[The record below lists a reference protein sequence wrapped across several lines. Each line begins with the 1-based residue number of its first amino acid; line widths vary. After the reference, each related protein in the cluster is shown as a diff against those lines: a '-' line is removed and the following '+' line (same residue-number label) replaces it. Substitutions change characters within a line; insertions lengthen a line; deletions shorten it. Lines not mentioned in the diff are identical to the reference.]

1 MSRIQP
7 SIKVLLK
14 SRSNE
19 LLFLSSIASR
29 PWKSGGL
36 RGAFAAF
43 MAFVATFCMGCGGG
57 HNITATPTPAP
68 QGLTITTQPSS
79 QGARLGQSATFSVTV
94 STTDGVSY
102 QWSKNG
108 IAISGATEAAYT
120 TPPTVTTDNASIF
133 HVTVTNAAGSLTSR
147 EVQLV
152 LNPPLPGDLRFQQVD
167 SASILDGYTDT
178 VSTNILGTAVSTWG
192 NYGSPLRFEQ
202 VGYCSAAGNPS
213 NCAWFFELFS
223 TPTTGVTTTYRSGLL
238 SDFQPDVFALGF
250 DTVVTSANMQ
260 TDNNAYAISSVKTTS
275 TNVFSPIAT
284 QSLPA
289 ADFQFVATQ
298 QGQEGHVITAFGFN
312 GDLLQYVSYGLT
324 GDHNVYEAQVLS
336 ATLATIPSQ
345 AATLA
350 QGGYFVTAV
359 GGDPINGF
367 FVVGTRIQGDTIPR
381 PFRIVNSATEDP
393 SVLFKGGYSIV
404 ASVTNADLSNTW
416 VGEK

>member
-1 MSRIQP
+1 MEKISTF
-7 SIKVLLK
+7 SNFSFNYKNKTVSSSSAFYSCLAFLVFAGVLC
-14 SRSNE
+14 
-19 LLFLSSIASR
+19 A
-29 PWKSGGL
+29 
-36 RGAFAAF
+36 
-43 MAFVATFCMGCGGG
+43 GCGGSRSV
-57 HNITATPTPAP
+57 TATPTPAP

-79 QGARLGQSATFSVTV
+79 QGARLGQTAIFSVTV
-94 STTDGVSY
+94 NDTDGVSY

-120 TPPTVTTDNASIF
+120 TPPTVTTDNASTF
-133 HVTVTNAAGSLTSR
+133 HVTVTNATGSLTSR

-152 LNPPLPGDLRFQQVD
+152 LNPPQPGDLRFQQVD
-167 SASILDGYTDT
+167 SSSILDGYTDT

-202 VGYCSAAGNPS
+202 TGYCSTVGSPS
-213 NCAWFFELFS
+213 NCTWFFELFS
-223 TPTTGVTTTYRSGLL
+223 TPITGVTTTYRSGLL
-238 SDFQPDVFALGF
+238 SSFQTDLFALGF

-260 TDNNAYAISSVKTTS
+260 TDNNVYAVSSVKTTS
-275 TNVFSPIAT
+275 TSVFSPIAT

-289 ADFQFVATQ
+289 ADFQFVASQ
-298 QGQEGHVITAFGFN
+298 QGQQGHVITALGFN
-312 GDLLQYVSYGLT
+312 GDLLQYVSYGLI

-336 ATLATIPSQ
+336 ATLATIPAQ

-350 QGGYFVTAV
+350 QSGYIVTAV
-359 GGDPINGF
+359 GGDPASGF
-367 FVVGTRIQGDTIPR
+367 FVVGTRLQGDIMPR
-381 PFRIVNSATEDP
+381 PFKIVNSATEDP

>member
-1 MSRIQP
+1 MEKTSTFINISSHYKNNAATP
-7 SIKVLLK
+7 SSTLC
-14 SRSNE
+14 
-19 LLFLSSIASR
+19 
-29 PWKSGGL
+29 G
-36 RGAFAAF
+36 
-43 MAFVATFCMGCGGG
+43 FVASLIFVGLICAGCGGG
-57 HNITATPTPAP
+57 HGVTPTPTPAP
-68 QGLTITTQPSS
+68 QGLAITTQPSS
-79 QGARLGQSATFSVTV
+79 QGARLGQTATFSVTV
-94 STTDGVSY
+94 NDTDGVSY

-120 TPPTVTTDNASIF
+120 TPPTVTTDNASTF
-133 HVTVTNAAGSLTSR
+133 HVTVTNSAGSLTSR

-152 LNPPLPGDLRFQQVD
+152 LNPPSSGDLRFQQVD
-167 SASILDGYTDT
+167 SAPILDGYTDT
-178 VSTNILGTAVSTWG
+178 VSTNILGTTISTWG

-202 VGYCSAAGNPS
+202 TGYCSAAGSPG
-213 NCAWFFELFS
+213 NCAWSFELFS
-223 TPTTGVTTTYRSGLL
+223 TPATGVTTTYRSGLL
-238 SDFQPDVFALGF
+238 SNFQTDLFALGF

-260 TDNNAYAISSVKTTS
+260 TDNNAYAVSSVKTTS
-275 TNVFSPIAT
+275 TSVFSPIAT

-289 ADFQFVATQ
+289 ADFQFVASQ
-298 QGQEGHVITAFGFN
+298 QGQQGHVITALGFN

-350 QGGYFVTAV
+350 QSGYIVTAV
-359 GGDPINGF
+359 GGDPVNGF
-367 FVVGTRIQGDTIPR
+367 FVVGTRIQGDTMPR
-381 PFRIVNSATEDP
+381 PFKIVNSATEDP

>member
-1 MSRIQP
+1 METTSIFINISSRH
-7 SIKVLLK
+7 K
-14 SRSNE
+14 SNAATPYST
-19 LLFLSSIASR
+19 LCGFVVSLIFA
-29 PWKSGGL
+29 GL
-36 RGAFAAF
+36 ICA
-43 MAFVATFCMGCGGG
+43 GCGGG
-57 HNITATPTPAP
+57 HGITPTPTPAP

-79 QGARLGQSATFSVTV
+79 QGARLGQTATFSVTV
-94 STTDGVSY
+94 NDSDGVSY

-120 TPPTVTTDNASIF
+120 TPPTVTTDNASTF
-133 HVTVTNAAGSLTSR
+133 HVTVTNSAGSVTSR

-152 LNPPLPGDLRFQQVD
+152 LNPPSPGDLRFQQVD

-178 VSTNILGTAVSTWG
+178 VSTDILGTAISTWG

-202 VGYCSAAGNPS
+202 AGYCSAAGSPG

-238 SDFQPDVFALGF
+238 SDFQTDVFALGF

-260 TDNNAYAISSVKTTS
+260 TDNNAYAVSSVKTTS
-275 TNVFSPIAT
+275 TSVFSPIAT

-289 ADFQFVATQ
+289 GDFQFVASQ
-298 QGQEGHVITAFGFN
+298 QGQQGHVITALGFN

-345 AATLA
+345 AAALA

-359 GGDPINGF
+359 GGDPVNGF
-367 FVVGTRIQGDTIPR
+367 FVVGTRVQGDTMPR
-381 PFRIVNSATEDP
+381 PFKIVNSATEDP
-393 SVLFKGGYSIV
+393 SVLFKEGYSIV

>member
-1 MSRIQP
+1 MEKTSTFSNFLFNHKKDAATP
-7 SIKVLLK
+7 SSTFYGYIALLI
-14 SRSNE
+14 
-19 LLFLSSIASR
+19 FA
-29 PWKSGGL
+29 GL
-36 RGAFAAF
+36 ICA
-43 MAFVATFCMGCGGG
+43 GCGGG
-57 HNITATPTPAP
+57 HSITPAPTPEP

-79 QGARLGQSATFSVTV
+79 QGARLGESATFSVTV
-94 STTDGVSY
+94 NDAKGVSY

-120 TPPTVTTDNASIF
+120 TPPTATTDNASTF

-152 LNPPLPGDLRFQQVD
+152 LNPPSPGDLRFQQVD

-178 VSTNILGTAVSTWG
+178 VSTNILGTAISTWG

-202 VGYCSAAGNPS
+202 TGYCSAAGSPA

-238 SDFQPDVFALGF
+238 SDFQTDVFALGF
-250 DTVVTSANMQ
+250 NTVVTSANMQ
-260 TDNNAYAISSVKTTS
+260 TDNNAYAISSVKTPS
-275 TNVFSPIAT
+275 ASVFSPIAT

-289 ADFQFVATQ
+289 ADFQFVASQ
-298 QGQEGHVITAFGFN
+298 QGQQGHVITALGFN

-324 GDHNVYEAQVLS
+324 GDHDVYEAQVLS

-350 QGGYFVTAV
+350 QNGYIVTAV
-359 GGDPINGF
+359 GGDPVNGF
-367 FVVGTRIQGDTIPR
+367 FVVGTRIQGDTMPR
-381 PFRIVNSATEDP
+381 PFKIVNSATEDP

>member
-1 MSRIQP
+1 METTSTFFKIFSRH
-7 SIKVLLK
+7 K
-14 SRSNE
+14 SNAATSYST
-19 LLFLSSIASR
+19 LCGFVVSLIFV
-29 PWKSGGL
+29 GL
-36 RGAFAAF
+36 ICA
-43 MAFVATFCMGCGGG
+43 GCGGG
-57 HNITATPTPAP
+57 HGITPPPPTP
-68 QGLTITTQPSS
+68 QGLAITTQPSS
-79 QGARLGQSATFSVTV
+79 QGARLGQTATFSVTLN
-94 STTDGVSY
+94 DANGVSY

-120 TPPTVTTDNASIF
+120 TPPTVTTDNGSTF
-133 HVTVTNAAGSLTSR
+133 HVTVTTATGSLTSR

-152 LNPPLPGDLRFQQVD
+152 LNPPQSGDLRFQQVD
-167 SASILDGYTDT
+167 STLILDGYTDT
-178 VSTNILGTAVSTWG
+178 VSTNILGTAVSTWS

-202 VGYCSAAGNPS
+202 AGYCSAVGTPV
-213 NCAWFFELFS
+213 NCTWFFELFS
-223 TPTTGVTTTYRSGLL
+223 TPITGVTTTYRSGLL
-238 SDFQPDVFALGF
+238 ANFQPDLFALGF
-250 DTVVTSANMQ
+250 DTVVTSASMQ
-260 TDNNAYAISSVKTTS
+260 TGNNAYAISSIKTTS

-289 ADFQFVATQ
+289 ADFQFIASQ
-298 QGQEGHVITAFGFN
+298 QGQEGHVITALGFN

-350 QGGYFVTAV
+350 QSGYIVTAV
-359 GGDPINGF
+359 GGDPVNGF
-367 FVVGTRIQGDTIPR
+367 FVVGTRLQGDTMPR
-381 PFRIVNSATEDP
+381 PFKIVNSTTEDP

>member
-1 MSRIQP
+1 METTSTFFNIFSRH
-7 SIKVLLK
+7 K
-14 SRSNE
+14 SNAATSYST
-19 LLFLSSIASR
+19 LCGFVVSLIFV
-29 PWKSGGL
+29 GL
-36 RGAFAAF
+36 ICA
-43 MAFVATFCMGCGGG
+43 GCGGG
-57 HNITATPTPAP
+57 HGITPPPPTP
-68 QGLTITTQPSS
+68 QGLAITTQPSS
-79 QGARLGQSATFSVTV
+79 QGARLGQTATFSVTLN
-94 STTDGVSY
+94 DANGVSY

-120 TPPTVTTDNASIF
+120 TPPTVTTDNGSTF
-133 HVTVTNAAGSLTSR
+133 HVTVTTATGSLTSR

-152 LNPPLPGDLRFQQVD
+152 LNPPQSGDLRFQQVD
-167 SASILDGYTDT
+167 STLILDGYTDT
-178 VSTNILGTAVSTWG
+178 VSTNILGTAVSTWS

-202 VGYCSAAGNPS
+202 AGYCSAVGTPV
-213 NCAWFFELFS
+213 NCTWFFELFS
-223 TPTTGVTTTYRSGLL
+223 TPITGVTTTYRSGLL
-238 SDFQPDVFALGF
+238 ANFQPDLFALGF
-250 DTVVTSANMQ
+250 DTVVTSASMQ
-260 TDNNAYAISSVKTTS
+260 TGNNAYAISSIKTTS

-289 ADFQFVATQ
+289 ADFQFIASQ
-298 QGQEGHVITAFGFN
+298 QGQEGHVITALGFN

-350 QGGYFVTAV
+350 QSGYIVTAV
-359 GGDPINGF
+359 GGDPVNGF
-367 FVVGTRIQGDTIPR
+367 FVVGTRLQGDTMPR
-381 PFRIVNSATEDP
+381 PFKIVNSTTEDP

>member
-1 MSRIQP
+1 METTSTFFNIFSRC
-7 SIKVLLK
+7 K
-14 SRSNE
+14 SSAATSYST
-19 LLFLSSIASR
+19 LCGFVVSLIFV
-29 PWKSGGL
+29 GL
-36 RGAFAAF
+36 ICA
-43 MAFVATFCMGCGGG
+43 GCGGG
-57 HNITATPTPAP
+57 HGITPPSPTP
-68 QGLTITTQPSS
+68 QGLAITTQPSS
-79 QGARLGQSATFSVTV
+79 QGARLGQTATFSVTLN
-94 STTDGVSY
+94 DANGVSY

-120 TPPTVTTDNASIF
+120 TPPTVTTDNGSTF
-133 HVTVTNAAGSLTSR
+133 HVTVTTATGSLTSR

-152 LNPPLPGDLRFQQVD
+152 LNPPQSGDLRFQQVD
-167 SASILDGYTDT
+167 STLILDGYTDT
-178 VSTNILGTAVSTWG
+178 VSTNILGTAVSTWS

-202 VGYCSAAGNPS
+202 AGYCSAVGTPV
-213 NCAWFFELFS
+213 NCTWFFELFS
-223 TPTTGVTTTYRSGLL
+223 TPITGVTTTYRSGLL
-238 SDFQPDVFALGF
+238 ANFQPDLFALGF
-250 DTVVTSANMQ
+250 DTVVTSASMQ
-260 TDNNAYAISSVKTTS
+260 TGNNAYAISSIKTTS

-289 ADFQFVATQ
+289 ADFQFIASQ
-298 QGQEGHVITAFGFN
+298 QGQEGHVITALGFN

-350 QGGYFVTAV
+350 QSGYIVTAV
-359 GGDPINGF
+359 GGDPVNGF
-367 FVVGTRIQGDTIPR
+367 FVVGTRLQGDTMPR
-381 PFRIVNSATEDP
+381 PFKIVNSTTEDP

>member
-1 MSRIQP
+1 MEKTSTFINISSHYKNNAATP
-7 SIKVLLK
+7 SSTLC
-14 SRSNE
+14 
-19 LLFLSSIASR
+19 
-29 PWKSGGL
+29 G
-36 RGAFAAF
+36 
-43 MAFVATFCMGCGGG
+43 FVASLIFMGLICAGCGGG
-57 HNITATPTPAP
+57 HGVTPTPTPAP
-68 QGLTITTQPSS
+68 QGLAITTQPSS
-79 QGARLGQSATFSVTV
+79 QGARLGQTATFSVTV
-94 STTDGVSY
+94 NDTDGVSY

-120 TPPTVTTDNASIF
+120 TPPTVTTDNASTF
-133 HVTVTNAAGSLTSR
+133 HVTVTNSAGSLTSR

-152 LNPPLPGDLRFQQVD
+152 LNPPSSGDLRFQQVD
-167 SASILDGYTDT
+167 SAPILDGYTDT
-178 VSTNILGTAVSTWG
+178 VSTNILGTTISTWG

-202 VGYCSAAGNPS
+202 TGYCSAAGSPG
-213 NCAWFFELFS
+213 NCAWSFELFS
-223 TPTTGVTTTYRSGLL
+223 TPATGVTTTYRSGLL
-238 SDFQPDVFALGF
+238 SNFQTDLFALGF

-260 TDNNAYAISSVKTTS
+260 TDNNAYAVSSVKTTS
-275 TNVFSPIAT
+275 TSVFSPIAT

-289 ADFQFVATQ
+289 ADFQFVASQ
-298 QGQEGHVITAFGFN
+298 QGQQGHVITALGFN

-350 QGGYFVTAV
+350 QSGYIVTAV
-359 GGDPINGF
+359 GGDPVNGF
-367 FVVGTRIQGDTIPR
+367 FVVGTRIQGDTMPR
-381 PFRIVNSATEDP
+381 PFKIVNSATEDP